1 MTYIEYWV
9 YYYRV
14 VLSTFSLSIMIFLT
28 LQAST
33 SHITED
39 RQVLSEPGSLD
50 IICSQ
55 FAENNIFHHLLKSV
69 YLQVYCARLTNFFIT
84 ANIPSVH
91 FSSTYICYPHTIH
104 STFLTFLGLFSA
116 LIMSVQNSY
125 VTENFYQQSTFSQH
139 FFSPILIQWP
149 FNIHTQTLCLI
160 FQITYMKHKIRSL
173 NSHLKSIPY
182 LIIFC

>member
-1 MTYIEYWV
+1 MTYIEYRV

-55 FAENNIFHHLLKSV
+55 FAENKIFHHLLKSV
-69 YLQVYCARLTNFFIT
+69 YLQVYCSRLSNFFIT
-84 ANIPSVH
+84 ANIPSIH
-91 FSSTYICYPHTIH
+91 FSSTYTCYPYTIH
-104 STFLTFLGLFSA
+104 SDFLMFLGLFSA

-125 VTENFYQQSTFSQH
+125 VTENFHT
-139 FFSPILIQWP
+139 
-149 FNIHTQTLCLI
+149 HTQTLGLI
-160 FQITYMKHKIRSL
+160 FQITYMKHKILSL